1 MLKIKYTTKR
11 NEPFMKKNSIYKVIG
26 FGFKGQPLVKDNT
39 GITLRLNL
47 KKDYQIIK

>member
-1 MLKIKYTTKR
+1 MKIKYTTKR
-11 NEPFMKKNSIYKVIG
+11 NEPFMKKNGIYKVIG
-26 FGFKGQPLVKDNT
+26 YFKGQPLVKDNT

>member
-11 NEPFMKKNSIYKVIG
+11 NEPFLKQNGIYEVIG
-26 FGFKGQPLVKDNT
+26 YFKNQPLIKDNT
-39 GITLRLNL
+39 GTTLRLNL